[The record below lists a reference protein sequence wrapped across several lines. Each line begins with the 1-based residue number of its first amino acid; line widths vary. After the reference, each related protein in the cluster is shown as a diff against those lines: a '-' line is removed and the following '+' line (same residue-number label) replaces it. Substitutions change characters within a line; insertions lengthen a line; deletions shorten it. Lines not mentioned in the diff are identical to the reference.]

1 MHRES
6 FIEIWLNMPII
17 IERTPPTACVSILWS
32 VQYFWTQL
40 VITLGTRLEVWL
52 SFFLLPTLTQYM
64 MMCTTYFQRVL
75 QRIRFKNSIIIKY
88 AKMNKCSL
96 HAYLPGVC
104 YLSLTTPMLMTSL
117 VSLFLC
123 LIGSSFDVPKSN

>member
-1 MHRES
+1 MIVVIIKERTAHVRV
-6 FIEIWLNMPII
+6 FIVVSSAVLKRACDHIGDKTRGLII
-17 IERTPPTACVSILWS
+17 I
-32 VQYFWTQL
+32 
-40 VITLGTRLEVWL
+40 
-52 SFFLLPTLTQYM
+52 FLLPTLTQYM

-88 AKMNKCSL
+88 AKMKKCSL

-123 LIGSSFDVPKSN
+123 LVGSSFDVPKSNKYL